1 MTIPNGRKSSLN
13 NIVAV
18 TPQPSKGIA
27 ADRRVIRELDKA
39 SQLQNTTFGYQVMS
53 ETHEIYSNPNAATMI
68 NPSVA
73 KIAGINHHITLNQEL
88 NSSIKKRKLVT
99 KAEITRE
106 NKRSNQAKKRKN
118 SHSVNEKTYEDAA
131 LAFTDLVPKEVKRLT
146 GFNDA
151 ASLISYII
159 IICKADLNTV
169 TETCSKLTWLE
180 EWLLYFVWKY
190 GRVHTRVQDIRLL
203 FGNVTERAFHNILRT
218 KTSLEKQC
226 CSQHPKYA
234 TFEEDEALRNKRW
247 DELLNQ
253 HKDKRIRLVMHD
265 MSDMPMNRAAD
276 AELNRALYSSYY
288 GGPCAKGGIFTQLCG
303 WEGTYELFT
312 GSVGD
317 SDYVRQ
323 SGILELQENFQN
335 IDIDHNGKV
344 IKFINLF
351 DKGYRVLL
359 DCMEQSQLCWQ
370 PVFAR
375 SDERYGSYA
384 TLLTAALAYTRSGN
398 ERSVK
403 HLKHSWRIVRGGK
416 GMPRV
421 DLESLSD
428 LWLTW
433 GFQMNFMY
441 EPVH

>member
-1 MTIPNGRKSSLN
+1 M
-13 NIVAV
+13 
-18 TPQPSKGIA
+18 
-27 ADRRVIRELDKA
+27 
-39 SQLQNTTFGYQVMS
+39 
-53 ETHEIYSNPNAATMI
+53 
-68 NPSVA
+68 
-73 KIAGINHHITLNQEL
+73 
-88 NSSIKKRKLVT
+88 
-99 KAEITRE
+99 
-106 NKRSNQAKKRKN
+106 
-118 SHSVNEKTYEDAA
+118 
-131 LAFTDLVPKEVKRLT
+131 
-146 GFNDA
+146 
-151 ASLISYII
+151 
-159 IICKADLNTV
+159 
-169 TETCSKLTWLE
+169 ETCSKLTWLV

-190 GRVHTRVQDIRLL
+190 GRVHMQVQDIRKL
-203 FGNVTERAFHNILRT
+203 FRNVSERAYLSILRT

-234 TFEEDEALRNKRW
+234 TLEEDEALRNKQW
-247 DELLNQ
+247 DELLNE

-265 MSDMPMNRAAD
+265 MSDMPLNGAAD
-276 AELNRALYSSYY
+276 AEFDRALYSSYY

-433 GFQMNFMY
+433 DFQMNFKY